1 MEKHQLSIFSSI
13 PELET
18 ERLLLRRLNVTDIE
32 DVFKYTSDENV
43 SKYLLWYPHPSMDF
57 TRRYLKYVDKKYK
70 KNEFYD
76 WAVTVDGHVVGTC
89 GFTSFDIENNAA
101 EIGYVLRSDMWGRG
115 LAAEAARAV
124 ITFGF
129 ELLELNRIEARLMV
143 ENAGSA
149 RVLEKCGMTFE
160 GVHRGAILSKGKY
173 RDIAVYSITKDDYV
187 RITACNK

>member
-76 WAVTVDGHVVGTC
+76 WAVTVDRKSVV
-89 GFTSFDIENNAA
+89 
-101 EIGYVLRSDMWGRG
+101 
-115 LAAEAARAV
+115 
-124 ITFGF
+124 
-129 ELLELNRIEARLMV
+129 
-143 ENAGSA
+143 
-149 RVLEKCGMTFE
+149 
-160 GVHRGAILSKGKY
+160 
-173 RDIAVYSITKDDYV
+173 
-187 RITACNK
+187 